1 MIYYFKNQLFLSSN
15 SKEDRKSQP
24 AWSTIEEHKIFS
36 SCKELPSP
44 RSVLLEGEAGVG
56 KTAFV
61 QRWCYQWATRLGID
75 MLHGLSLILVLQAQK
90 IKGCIEDEIKNLFPV
105 GKRDEMYCYIENHQ
119 ENCLIVVEA
128 LDELRGSDAS
138 VVESL
143 VRGEILPNAKVLV
156 TGRTYQMP
164 LPHTLFDRVVK
175 LEGLEK
181 DKVDIFIERSVCD
194 FQLKLNKYPVQKEGP
209 VEGDTSTIKT
219 LIPFQML
226 RVPLLCLIICYA
238 FLCRSIE
245 NITDKA
251 KVTRTALFSCLQTN
265 LMVREKSP
273 TSKDDMDKLQK
284 LALYCACGISDENIT
299 DELLSKYELND
310 SVLKYGLLVKSYSY
324 SFTEEVTTYSFLHEQ
339 VLEFL
344 AAKALLKL
352 PNKQKKSLIILL
364 CKNKKIGVLRF
375 LAGLTEQKTDI
386 QFLVSVFVTF
396 QTNSNPQILDAAECS
411 IGRCSKLFNMQ
422 KKLDEFARDVKEAL
436 CVGVPTE
443 QTEAIQ
449 FFNKLP
455 QVDEI
460 VVRDISHQCPFL
472 FSSVLQ
478 GEERFNSTP
487 LSHLNMILSD
497 GSDEDMKQFN
507 VYHQN
512 LPVKR

>member
-24 AWSTIEEHKIFS
+24 VWSTIEEYKIFAS
-36 SCKELPSP
+36 RKKIPST

-75 MLHGLSLILVLQAQK
+75 MLHELSLILVLQAQK
-90 IKGCIEDEIKNLFPV
+90 IKGCIEDEIKNLFPL
-105 GKRDEMYCYIENHQ
+105 GKRDEIYSYINNHQ
-119 ENCLIVVEA
+119 ESCLIVVEA
-128 LDELRGSDAS
+128 LDELRSSDAS

-143 VRGEILPNAKVLV
+143 VSGEILPNAKVLV
-156 TGRTYQMP
+156 TGRTNQMP

-181 DKVDIFIERSVCD
+181 DKVDKFIERSVCD
-194 FQLKLNKYPVQKEGP
+194 FLQEQEEDPMNRTIES
-209 VEGDTSTIKT
+209 DTSTIKK

-226 RVPLLCLIICYA
+226 RVPLLCLVVCFA
-238 FLCRSIE
+238 FACRSIG
-245 NITDKA
+245 NINDKA
-251 KVTRTALFSCLQTN
+251 KVTRTVLFRYLQTN
-265 LMVREKSP
+265 LMLREKNP
-273 TSKDDMDKLQK
+273 TSKDDMSKLQN
-284 LALYCACGISDENIT
+284 LALHCVIGILDRNIT
-299 DELLSKYELND
+299 NETLSKYGLND
-310 SVLKYGLLVKSYSY
+310 NVLKYGLLVKSYTY
-324 SFTEEVTTYSFLHEQ
+324 SFTEEVTVYSFLHEQ

-344 AAKALLKL
+344 GAKGLLEL
-352 PNKQKKSLIILL
+352 PNNQRKSIIILL
-364 CKNKKIGVLRF
+364 CKFKKIGVLQF
-375 LAGLTEQKTDI
+375 LAGLTEHKTDI
-386 QFLVSVFVTF
+386 HFLVSMFVTF
-396 QTNSNPQILDAAECS
+396 QTNSDPEGLDAAECS
-411 IGRCSKLFNMQ
+411 IGRCSKLLNMR
-422 KKLDEFARDVKEAL
+422 KNLEGFALDIREAL
-436 CVGVPTE
+436 CVGVPE
-443 QTEAIQ
+443 QTGAIQ
-449 FFNKLP
+449 FLNKLP
-455 QVDEI
+455 QLDEK

-478 GEERFNSTP
+478 GEKGFNSTP